1 MSRDKNRPNETEE
14 AKEAAE
20 YPKVSEPTSA
30 TAEVAGCVKLNI
42 RSHPDAKAEIIEV
55 IPAGT
60 KVVVNLT
67 AKYDKYYEIL
77 ASSGKKGY
85 GMKDYLKIISE

>member
-14 AKEAAE
+14 VKETAE
-20 YPKVSEPTSA
+20 YSKVSEPTSA
-30 TAEVAGCVKLNI
+30 TAEVVGCVKLNI
-42 RSHPDAKAEIIEV
+42 RARPDAKANVIDV

-77 ASSGKKGY
+77 AASGKKGY
-85 GMKDYLKIISE
+85 GMKDYLKIVSE